1 MKNKLGV
8 CVMLCC
14 IFLAAGC
21 ETLKGLGEGAQKGIA
36 AFAGGVETDV
46 NRVASNLNK

>member
-1 MKNKLGV
+1 MKKRLGA

-36 AFAGGVETDV
+36 AVAGGIETDV
-46 NRVASNLNK
+46 NRVASKLNQ